1 MGADHRH
8 LVGIEPT
15 GLEQDAVGDRD
26 LADVMQRRGE
36 IDVAA
41 QARRKAELLG
51 DDAAI
56 SGDPQRMLAGARALD
71 GAGAAGLMSALAAA
85 DEANLDSLFAR
96 YTMERERD
104 VHRDFLRSFGVTPK
118 EPEKAAVPAD
128 ADDGLELF

>member
-1 MGADHRH
+1 
-8 LVGIEPT
+8 
-15 GLEQDAVGDRD
+15 
-26 LADVMQRRGE
+26 MQRRGE